1 MREQVDLEEWIA
13 RVVEREH
20 VQVTLAD
27 PTLAHDRVGEVLR
40 RDGQPGLEALQ
51 QHTETLL
58 RELAL
63 VSVEA
68 AEEWAPIALGVDF
81 DELDHQ
87 LAAAMRAG
95 EATTDLLLHVLPD
108 SEPTVRKADDALRHG
123 DRLASEGWLLCPP
136 ALPEVADCRRWFFEQ
151 LLGQLHGESAEP
163 WRPRP
168 HSSAEETPAVDHAA
182 IPDHLAHAVVVADDE
197 NRIAYLDAAGEALLG
212 WAADELVG
220 QRLTTIVPH
229 RATAGAP
236 DPRAVGA
243 GRQ

>member
-1 MREQVDLEEWIA
+1 MDVRGADGKVVWFEVGVSGRSA
-13 RVVEREH
+13 RQGPRG
-20 VQVTLAD
+20 A
-27 PTLAHDRVGEVLR
+27 VGPE
-40 RDGQPGLEALQ
+40 DGTQGPRPPAGAVSVHLLGAPVRLMATMQ
-51 QHTETLL
+51 QDTETLL
-58 RELAL
+58 REWAL

-182 IPDHLAHAVVVADDE
+182 H
-197 NRIAYLDAAGEALLG
+197 IAGYTRYLLTGQPRLLNTPVRVPAASGN
-212 WAADELVG
+212 
-220 QRLTTIVPH
+220 
-229 RATAGAP
+229 TAP
-236 DPRAVGA
+236 ETPSHSR
-243 GRQ
+243 RS